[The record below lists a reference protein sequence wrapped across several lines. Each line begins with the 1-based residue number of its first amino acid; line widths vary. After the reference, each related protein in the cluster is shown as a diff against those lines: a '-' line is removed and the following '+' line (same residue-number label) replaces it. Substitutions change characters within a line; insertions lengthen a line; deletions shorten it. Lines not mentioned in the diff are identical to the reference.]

1 MIIDATCPV
10 KKIDSN
16 TVGLAYA
23 DEACPGVLP
32 GEGGFAGTAVWQE
45 LDPNSFT
52 DFGGQT
58 TAVARNP
65 INQSRQNQKGVVT
78 DLDAS
83 GGYSSDFTLANS
95 VKLLQNFFFAAQ
107 RAKPTTAPINGAAVP
122 VTEIDAADGY
132 AIAGAAALGFKVGHL
147 VLAKDFADARNNGIK
162 TVSAVSAT
170 DLDVTEAIYADAAPN
185 AWASVKAVGFQFASG
200 VASFVAPGGA
210 LPSLVISTGSFIDM
224 GLTPG
229 EWIFIGGDLSTNQLA
244 NARGFARV
252 KTIAADTL
260 TLDKIN
266 FPAMADTGVGKS
278 LRIFFG
284 DVIKNESNPDLIL
297 QRTVQFRRTLGKDA
311 DGIQSEY
318 LTGATANQLT
328 LTLPSANKVTADMTF
343 VAMDNPLRTGAEGL
357 KPGTQVSLA
366 KEDAFNSSS
375 DFARI
380 KVARINPTNGN
391 PEPLVSF
398 FTDGTIT
405 INNNVTALKALGTLG
420 AFALNAGN
428 FVVGGS
434 LNGYFSS
441 VEAVRAVRN
450 NDTCTL
456 DIIMVKQNRGVI
468 WDIPALALGGGRVQV
483 EQDQPVKIPLENM
496 AYESDFGHT
505 MLFQSFD
512 YLPSIANPS

>member
-1 MIIDATCPV
+1 MIDANCPV

-16 TVGLAYA
+16 TVGLAFA
-23 DEACPGVLP
+23 DEACPGILP
-32 GEGGFAGTAVWQE
+32 GEAGFAGTALWQE

-65 INQSRQNQKGVVT
+65 INQSRQNQKGLVT

-83 GGYSSDFTLANS
+83 GGFTSDFTLANS

-107 RAKPTTAPINGAAVP
+107 RAKPTTASLNAPSIIITDIDP
-122 VTEIDAADGY
+122 VDGY
-132 AIAGAAALGFKVGHL
+132 AIEGADELGFLPGHL
-147 VLAKDFADARNNGIK
+147 VFAKDFADPRNNGVK
-162 TVSAVSAT
+162 TVSDVSAT
-170 DLDVTEAIYADAAPN
+170 DLGTVEAVFADGTPN
-185 AWASVKAVGFQFASG
+185 AWASVKAVGFQFADG
-200 VASFVAPGGA
+200 IASFIAPVGA
-210 LPSLVISTGSFIDM
+210 LPSLVISAGSFLDM
-224 GLTPG
+224 GLIPG
-229 EWIFIGGDLSTNQLA
+229 EWIFIGGDLAANQLT
-244 NARGFARV
+244 NARGFARI
-252 KTIAADTL
+252 KTITATALTFDKVNFAAL
-260 TLDKIN
+260 
-266 FPAMADTGVGKS
+266 ADTGVGKS

-284 DVIKNESNPDLIL
+284 DIIKNESDPELIR

-311 DGIQSEY
+311 VGVQSEY

-328 LTLPSANKVTADMTF
+328 LTLPSANKLTADMTF
-343 VAMDNPLRTGAEGL
+343 VAMENPLRTGTEGV
-357 KPGTQVSLA
+357 KPGLQVGLA

-380 KVARINPTNGN
+380 KVARLNPSNGN
-391 PEPLVSF
+391 PEPLVSY
-398 FTDGTIT
+398 FTDGTLT

-496 AYESDFGHT
+496 AFESEFGHT
-505 MLFQSFD
+505 LLFQSFD
-512 YLPSIANPS
+512 YLPTIANPS